1 MSQNKKPG
9 LLGRQSFRK
18 FIGRGSAFI
27 LLICLSVI
35 FMIPLIWMLITA
47 LTPSGQEFSQSW
59 LPEKLV
65 WSNFIEAWKAMPFT
79 LYMWNTIL
87 ITALTTI
94 GQLLSSSI
102 VAYGFARLRFP
113 GRDMLFI
120 LVLAT
125 MMIPFQVTL
134 IPQFLIFA
142 YIHWINSFKPL
153 IIPSFFG
160 AAFNIFLIRQFIMS
174 IPHDLDDAAQIDG
187 CGYLRTYWQIILP
200 LCRPALATVAIFSF
214 MYHWNDFLGPLIYLD
229 SADKRTLSLGLSMF
243 SGYYSVDWN
252 YMMAVSLL
260 VLLPCLL
267 IFFFTQKYFIRGVV
281 ISGLKG

>member
-1 MSQNKKPG
+1 
-9 LLGRQSFRK
+9 
-18 FIGRGSAFI
+18 
-27 LLICLSVI
+27 
-35 FMIPLIWMLITA
+35 
-47 LTPSGQEFSQSW
+47 
-59 LPEKLV
+59 
-65 WSNFIEAWKAMPFT
+65 
-79 LYMWNTIL
+79 
-87 ITALTTI
+87 
-94 GQLLSSSI
+94 

-113 GRDMLFI
+113 GRDTLFI

-187 CGYLRTYWQIILP
+187 CGYFRIYWQIILP